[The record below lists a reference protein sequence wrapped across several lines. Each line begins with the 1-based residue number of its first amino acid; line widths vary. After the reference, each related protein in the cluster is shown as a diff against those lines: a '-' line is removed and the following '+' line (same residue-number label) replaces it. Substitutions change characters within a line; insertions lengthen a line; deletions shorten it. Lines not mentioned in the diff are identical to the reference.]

1 MHKIP
6 EVPPKEGLEKVSTLG
21 KVLESTVAV
30 PIVGF
35 FSIVVAANVGLLSV
49 EEVPVVVA
57 DEAAPP
63 VLVSEKLPVEL
74 EPPSVIVGI
83 DGLAGVVVPVATV
96 DESGAGVAVVDAGL
110 VSSAVVTDFGNNE
123 LVREVAVVPRVGNEL
138 EPGKL
143 RLKPLALG
151 FRVVFP
157 SKLLVLSAG
166 AALVVVV
173 VAVGPDAPMPVPR
186 PVPKVPREGLVSVVL
201 KKLPAPNDNGAAVV
215 EVVAAGVPSV
225 SPGVLVGVGF
235 EVKAD

>member
-1 MHKIP
+1 M
-6 EVPPKEGLEKVSTLG
+6 
-21 KVLESTVAV
+21 LESTVAV

-35 FSIVVAANVGLLSV
+35 FSIVVVVVGLLSV
-49 EEVPVVVA
+49 DEVAAVA
-57 DEAAPP
+57 DEAAPPP

-74 EPPSVIVGI
+74 APPSVIVGI
-83 DGLAGVVVPVATV
+83 VGLAGVVVPVAVV
-96 DESGAGVAVVDAGL
+96 DEVAVVIVVAGL

-166 AALVVVV
+166 AAALVVVV
-173 VAVGPDAPMPVPR
+173 VVVGPDAPMPVPK
-186 PVPKVPREGLVSVVL
+186 PVPKFPREGLVSVVL
-201 KKLPAPNDNGAAVV
+201 KKLPAPNDNGAVVVV

-225 SPGVLVGVGF
+225 PSVRPGVVVDVGF
-235 EVKAD
+235 EVKAG